1 MVPCHLQVDN
11 FTIEELPEADGQG
24 ADDDAPAYVPSVL
37 ARPAQSKAPAPG
49 GRVMT
54 GASVAGVSSVAGSAV
69 ADRAAG
75 QHTAA
80 AAAGVAQ
87 APKTVLP
94 LEDEIKLRASRL
106 RSAAKSGAGAG
117 QVAAGVSSGALLT
130 AADSDDEGKAEVL
143 DGDKGA
149 KATGGVDELLK
160 LQGSYASRV
169 AGGARRSTDR
179 PAATVTTSGGVDGDE
194 DEEQAE
200 SEAVE
205 EEQGQSGLAQGSHG
219 APSEEGVV
227 ATLPGEPLATDSG
240 ADTQLISINT
250 QDMLERMGLGECPR
264 KERRA
269 GGQVQGRGEASGSR
283 WDGEAQTRW
292 QGKGVV
298 RLEALPRQRLLS
310 SLLRPFEATTM
321 ALFIQM

>member
-1 MVPCHLQVDN
+1 MLPCRLQVDN
-11 FTIEELPEADGQG
+11 FTIEELSEADGQR

-69 ADRAAG
+69 ADRAVG

-80 AAAGVAQ
+80 AAAAAGAVQ
-87 APKTVLP
+87 APKPVLT
-94 LEDEIKLRASRL
+94 LEDEIKLRASGL
-106 RSAAKSGAGAG
+106 RSAAGSGAGAG
-117 QVAAGVSSGALLT
+117 QAAAGVSSGALLT

-143 DGDKGA
+143 DGDQGA
-149 KATGGVDELLK
+149 KETGGIDELLK

-179 PAATVTTSGGVDGDE
+179 PAATVTTSGCVDGDE

-283 WDGEAQTRW
+283 WDGEAETRW
-292 QGKGVV
+292 QGPLPGRCQAGSSAPSKAAVV
-298 RLEALPRQRLLS
+298 AVAPL
-310 SLLRPFEATTM
+310 
-321 ALFIQM
+321 